1 MPTTKFMDI
10 LIRVRRKEEDEAV
23 EKTKQAYEN
32 DEIEREEQAEKRKRL
47 FDILTLEELAE
58 QIVLYRDEGPIE
70 VDVSITELETM
81 TGELLFTGKVTFDAT
96 VVNFEIIRKIPANDT
111 KYILANLLSVN
122 AEDIVFIQGEDK
134 DVYLH

>member
-58 QIVLYRDEGPIE
+58 QIVLYRDEGPIQ
-70 VDVSITELETM
+70 VDVSVSELETS
-81 TGELLFTGKVTFDAT
+81 TGEEIFTGKVTFDT
-96 VVNFEIIRKIPANDT
+96 TKVIFEVTRKVPLSCT
-111 KYILANLLSVN
+111 RPILASLLSIKV
-122 AEDIVFIQGEDK
+122 EDIVFIQGEDK

>member
-23 EKTKQAYEN
+23 ERTKQAYKD
-32 DEIEREEQAEKRKRL
+32 DEIKRAEEEKL
-47 FDILTLEELAE
+47 ANILSLEELAD
-58 QIVLYRDEGPIE
+58 QILLHRDEGPIE
-70 VDVSITELETM
+70 VDVSVSELATM

>member
-96 VVNFEIIRKIPANDT
+96 VVNLK
-111 KYILANLLSVN
+111 
-122 AEDIVFIQGEDK
+122 
-134 DVYLH
+134 